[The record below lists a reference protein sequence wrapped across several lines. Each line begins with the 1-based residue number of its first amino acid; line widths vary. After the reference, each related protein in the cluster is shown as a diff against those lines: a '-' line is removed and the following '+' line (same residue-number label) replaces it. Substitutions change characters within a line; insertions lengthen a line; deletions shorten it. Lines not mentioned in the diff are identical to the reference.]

1 MVNECISPQVF
12 KSELFRS
19 FWAKTVFER
28 NSPMGRA
35 VRFHNREMPRAGAVL
50 CVIVHRSLIDAGD
63 WDLAWQ
69 AIEAGMPT

>member
-1 MVNECISPQVF
+1 
-12 KSELFRS
+12 
-19 FWAKTVFER
+19 
-28 NSPMGRA
+28 MGRA